1 MASEFTVPAEAFVA
15 EAPRYLPKFRPTANR
30 KGPNRHRSRAI
41 AKGSTKTAISALE
54 IKQEEG
60 SPEGEILRGVHDHQT
75 VYKVTVTNNKVNATT
90 NVNVDDWLPA

>member
-15 EAPRYLPKFRPTANR
+15 EAPRYLPKFSAAGKPEGPGPTSYT
-30 KGPNRHRSRAI
+30 GF
-41 AKGSTKTAISALE
+41 AKGSAKTAISALE